1 MYHSYL
7 FLHYVP
13 CWEWHP
19 PFTHEILLYFTNRS
33 DGRQVKQPWR
43 RVQMNREERSRHRRS
58 VQHRYHIIT
67 KEKLVEF
74 NCLSFAPQL
83 YLRLRGQLNKKLT
96 SDVWCFNRVWP
107 ALTSEAEFYS
117 TRPWT
122 KRSDQ
127 FAFISKAFLNS
138 SFSNVTVEPWYNEP
152 LHNEVLGITNDCLY
166 SSNSKIYGKEPRYSK
181 QKFPV
186 PWPFI

>member
-13 CWEWHP
+13 CWKWHP

-43 RVQMNREERSRHRRS
+43 RVQMNREERSRYRRS

-67 KEKLVEF
+67 KKKLVES

-83 YLRLRGQLNKKLT
+83 YLRLRGQLNKTLRQTSGVLIECDRLLRAKL
-96 SDVWCFNRVWP
+96 SFIQLDLKQRDQISLHLFLRR
-107 ALTSEAEFYS
+107 FS
-117 TRPWT
+117 THP
-122 KRSDQ
+122 S
-127 FAFISKAFLNS
+127 
-138 SFSNVTVEPWYNEP
+138 VM
-152 LHNEVLGITNDCLY
+152 
-166 SSNSKIYGKEPRYSK
+166 
-181 QKFPV
+181 
-186 PWPFI
+186 